1 MRVSCVKKETAST
14 AKDAEN
20 AKKKKKALVFS

>member
-1 MRVSCVKKETAST
+1 MNHEHNVVAQRGKPEDQT

-20 AKKKKKALVFS
+20 AKGML